1 MVIKEIKGASHA
13 DALPG
18 GHYAALIEGSHFDT
32 SLGRVPLPPGEPW
45 GLMFVRASDV
55 GGFHFA
61 GLSHEAT
68 YPLVWEWRAG
78 TWTSFAAPDG
88 RGCYDQTGE
97 YRDTTP
103 AGYQY
108 CDDGGNMVSRLDT
121 YPVRNGLNEWTE
133 RAGIV
138 VGQGNADGGIRV
150 WAGNVLRRLLDG
162 YYIFVNVNRA
172 GPAVTICAWNAPG
185 RVVVVDTTLDELA
198 ALPAVSVVVAPT
210 PPPVTPI
217 PQPPKPEPKPMPTI
231 PESEIARAKAEIAAH
246 PLGDNLPDMPWT
258 EARVANLGGR
268 WGLNGKRG
276 NPNDKSHDIF
286 AYRWSDNPSDQPLL
300 VDVLGDGG
308 GANIESFQILP
319 WPEPAGAVWIAPKS
333 VSAGPTT
340 PLPTATGPGGQL
352 DSEIRALLTRL
363 ATLETKVVELA
374 ARPVVAAPSSVSLAG
389 ARIALRTDNGHYLCA
404 ELGGGNDVHARRPE
418 DGNPIEGYTPGTW
431 ETFTV
436 RIQ

>member
-1 MVIKEIKGASHA
+1 MKITPINGASHA

-18 GHYAALIEGSHFDT
+18 GHYAALIEGSHFET
-32 SLGRVPLPPGEPW
+32 HAGPVALPPGEPW

-68 YPLVWEWRAG
+68 YPLMWEYKDGKWRD
-78 TWTSFAAPDG
+78 FAAPDG

-138 VGQGNADGGIRV
+138 IGQGNVDGGIRV

-162 YYIFVNVNRA
+162 YYIFVNYNRV
-172 GPAVTICAWNAPG
+172 GDDVTICAWNAPG
-185 RVVVVDTTLDELA
+185 RVVIVDTTLDELA
-198 ALPAVSVVVAPT
+198 ALPAVSVVVTPT
-210 PPPVTPI
+210 PPPVT
-217 PQPPKPEPKPMPTI
+217 PKPEPKPMPTI

-258 EARVANLGGR
+258 EARVANLGGD

-276 NPNDKSHDIF
+276 DPNNPSHDIF
-286 AYRWSDNPSDQPLL
+286 AYRWTRDASQQPIL

-333 VSAGPTT
+333 VSTGNPPTT
-340 PLPTATGPGGQL
+340 PPPNPVSTGPGGQIDAEL
-352 DSEIRALLTRL
+352 AALLKRL
-363 ATLETKVVELA
+363 VTLENKVAEVA
-374 ARPVVAAPSSVSLAG
+374 ARPVVAAPSPVSLAG
-389 ARIALRTDNGHYLCA
+389 ARVALRTDNGHYLCA

-436 RIQ
+436 IPQ

>member
-18 GHYAALIEGSHFDT
+18 GHYAALIAGSHFET
-32 SLGRVPLPPGEPW
+32 HAGRVDLPEGEPW

-61 GLSHEAT
+61 GLSHEAK
-68 YPLVWEWRAG
+68 YPLVWEYRAG
-78 TWTSFAAPDG
+78 VWTSFAAPDG
-88 RGCYDQTGE
+88 RGCYDRFGVYQ
-97 YRDTTP
+97 DAAP

-138 VGQGNADGGIRV
+138 IGQGNADGGIRV
-150 WAGNVLRRLLDG
+150 WAGNLLRRLLDG
-162 YYIFVNVNRA
+162 YYIFVNYNRV
-172 GPAVTICAWNAPG
+172 GNDVTICAWNAPG
-185 RVVVVDTTLDELA
+185 RVVIIDTTLDELA

-210 PPPVTPI
+210 PPPVTPN
-217 PQPPKPEPKPMPTI
+217 PKQEPKPMPTI

-258 EARVANLGGR
+258 EARVANLGGD

-276 NPNDKSHDIF
+276 DPNNPSHDIF
-286 AYRWSDNPSDQPLL
+286 AYRWTRDVTQQPIL

-319 WPEPAGAVWIAPKS
+319 WPEPAGAVWIAPRS
-333 VSAGPTT
+333 VVPAPGTPT
-340 PLPTATGPGGQL
+340 PPPTASSPGSQIDAEL
-352 DSEIRALLTRL
+352 AALLKRL
-363 ATLETKVVELA
+363 VALENKVAEVA
-374 ARPVVAAPSSVSLAG
+374 ARPVPSAPAG
-389 ARIALRTDNGHYLCA
+389 LSGRIALKTNDGHYLCA
-404 ELGGGNDVHARRPE
+404 EAGGGGDVNATR
-418 DGNPIEGYTPGTW
+418 EGAGPW

-436 RIQ
+436 EPQ